1 MPMIKNSTLFY
12 IIDNTDD
19 EESTELQGKLLEM
32 EIKEILDW
40 NENFLFNVRQETTD
54 KVLRML
60 K

>member
-12 IIDNTDD
+12 IIDNTDN
-19 EESTELQGKLLEM
+19 EENTELQGKLLDM
-32 EIKEILDW
+32 QMKDLLNWDQ
-40 NENFLFNVRQETTD
+40 NFLFEVRQETTD